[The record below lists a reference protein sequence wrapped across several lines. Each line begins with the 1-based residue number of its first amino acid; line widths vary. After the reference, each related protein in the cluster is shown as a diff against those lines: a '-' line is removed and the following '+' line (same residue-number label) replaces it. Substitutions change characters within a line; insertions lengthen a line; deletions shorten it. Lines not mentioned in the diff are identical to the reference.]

1 MTFSAL
7 SSSGL
12 GLLQTQPGSTHS
24 TSQPSIYAAQINC
37 NTNVLLNLKHV
48 QFLLGKNMTFI
59 FCAFKDST
67 VFFPLFLKPL
77 TLMFKSNLLL
87 YSLNLSDSSA
97 SVCVPFIPTVCL
109 PHLNAKLREQLC
121 VGSLLSRPEST
132 YAHTPF
138 LSVTGPCAQIV
149 LILTVLHTF
158 LYTHQRQRRFDEDTH
173 THMFDSPSLSLFQLE
188 RSQCFCL

>member
-1 MTFSAL
+1 MMTFSAL

-37 NTNVLLNLKHV
+37 NTNVLLNPKHV
-48 QFLLGKNMTFI
+48 RFLLGKKYDFY
-59 FCAFKDST
+59 FLCLQRFYC
-67 VFFPLFLKPL
+67 FLPPLFLKPL
-77 TLMFKSNLLL
+77 KLVFKSNLLL
-87 YSLNLSDSSA
+87 YSLNLSNTSA

-173 THMFDSPSLSLFQLE
+173 THTYV
-188 RSQCFCL
+188 